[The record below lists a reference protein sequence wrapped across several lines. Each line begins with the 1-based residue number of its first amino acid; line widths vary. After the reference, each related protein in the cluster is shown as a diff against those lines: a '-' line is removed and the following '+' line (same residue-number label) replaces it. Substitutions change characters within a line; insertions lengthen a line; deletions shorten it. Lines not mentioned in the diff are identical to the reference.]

1 MSFAC
6 GRRCF
11 ARVSRFGRI
20 CPRTKT
26 GYSHAPVVEKARG
39 LLGSRAN
46 PKLPGYRTSRHRLP
60 GSIDAIPFQHPQ
72 VVTASSL
79 WIAFTQGVSA
89 TSVEPAKDLRVD
101 PALCLAAASRVTT
114 TRRSRLRR
122 ADRQRKDRKGRPY
135 QALIARGAAY
145 ERKDMIDRT
154 IADMTA
160 CCARSSLA
168 DIHNARG
175 ELWRKKGDL
184 PKAVAD
190 FAAAIKLN
198 PDHVAARANHR
209 SMALELER
217 LGALKAVAGKPSF
230 NCATA
235 RRKVEKAICANPELA
250 DLDREVEGSYIRA
263 AAEKMTPQQ
272 ARKLRREQAEYIS
285 RRNAE
290 YGRSGYDLKK
300 AMRDR
305 LKQINGIDG
314 Y

>member
-1 MSFAC
+1 MFS
-6 GRRCF
+6 
-11 ARVSRFGRI
+11 RVSRFGQNLS
-20 CPRTKT
+20 PYEN
-26 GYSHAPVVEKARG
+26 GYAHAPVVEKAGG

-46 PKLPGYRTSRHRLP
+46 PKLPGYKLP
-60 GSIDAIPFQHPQ
+60 GSQGFPDQLMRFYSDIRRLVA
-72 VVTASSL
+72 ASLL
-79 WIAFTQGVSA
+79 WIAFAQGVSA
-89 TSVEPAKDLRVD
+89 TGVEPAKDLRVD
-101 PALCLAAASRVTT
+101 PALCLAAALARDDDKTVAACGALIDNAKTEK
-114 TRRSRLRR
+114 
-122 ADRQRKDRKGRPY
+122 ADRIK
-135 QALIARGAAY
+135 ALIARGAAY
-145 ERKDMIDRT
+145 ERKDMADRA
-154 IADMTA
+154 IADYDGVL
-160 CCARSSLA
+160 RLDPSLA

-209 SMALELER
+209 ALAQELER

-250 DLDREVEGSYIRA
+250 DLDREVHGSYVRA

-272 ARKLRREQAEYIS
+272 ARKLRREQEEYIS

-290 YGRSGYDLKK
+290 YGRPGYDLKK

-305 LKQINGIDG
+305 LQKINGIDG

>member
-1 MSFAC
+1 MRFHSNI
-6 GRRCF
+6 RR
-11 ARVSRFGRI
+11 
-20 CPRTKT
+20 
-26 GYSHAPVVEKARG
+26 
-39 LLGSRAN
+39 L
-46 PKLPGYRTSRHRLP
+46 
-60 GSIDAIPFQHPQ
+60 
-72 VVTASSL
+72 VTVSSL

-101 PALCLAAASRVTT
+101 PALCLAAALARDDDKTVAACGALIDNAKTEK
-114 TRRSRLRR
+114 
-122 ADRQRKDRKGRPY
+122 ADRIK
-135 QALIARGAAY
+135 ALIARGAAY

-154 IADMTA
+154 IADYDGVL
-160 CCARSSLA
+160 RLDPSLA

-175 ELWRKKGDL
+175 ELWRRKGDL

-209 SMALELER
+209 ALAQELER

-250 DLDREVEGSYIRA
+250 DLDREVHRSYVRA

-272 ARKLRREQAEYIS
+272 ARTLRREQQEYIS

-290 YGRSGYDLKK
+290 YGRPGYDLKK

-305 LKQINGIDG
+305 LQKINGIDG